1 MRKTFA
7 AIGVALALGLAGCS
21 EQPKTE
27 NTSKVVQQQVLSSGI
42 ELDNIDQSIRPQD
55 DFYRYVNGKWLDRTE
70 IPADKSNYGSFTEL
84 HEKSQAA
91 LKVILENAAK
101 DVSAESGSDEY
112 KLGAFYKSYTDELAR
127 EEIGVAAME
136 DYLAPIKALTNKSQ
150 LPALIAKLQLQ
161 GGTTPF
167 SWYVYND
174 AKNSTVNA
182 LYLFQSG
189 LGLPDR
195 DFYLKDTEKFK
206 NNRAAYQT
214 YITNIL
220 FEFGYDEKGAEQAAK
235 DILALETQIA
245 QAQWTRVD
253 SRDASKTYNKL
264 TVSDLN
270 KQMSGF
276 DISEYFAVIGVNVED
291 IIVSQPSYFTQLS
304 NIVNNTD
311 IDAWRAYLTF
321 HLVSNYAELLERKI
335 VDLHFGFYGK
345 TLRGLEAQSPMWKK
359 AADASNDVLGELLGK
374 IYVKEHFPPEAKAR
388 MSKMVDNLI
397 LGFDKSIDD
406 LEWMSAQTKAAAKAK
421 LKKFTPKIG
430 YPDQWRDYSALEINA
445 DDLVGNYV
453 RYNEWS
459 HRLMIEDLGKPV
471 DRSRWYMT
479 PQTVNAYYN
488 PVNNEIVFPAAILQ
502 PPFFNLDADD
512 AVNYGAIGAVIGHEI
527 GHGFD
532 DQGAKYDGDGN
543 LRNWW
548 TDSDL
553 SQFEARGKQLIHQFN
568 GFKPFDDV
576 HVNGELTL
584 GENIGDLGG
593 LTVAYQAYKLSLQ
606 GKEAPLIDGYTGSQ
620 RFFMGWGQIWRR
632 EYREE
637 ELRNRLMTDSH
648 SPSEYRVIGILSN
661 MPQFH
666 NAFDVKEG
674 DGMYKKPEERVK
686 IW

>member
-7 AIGVALALGLAGCS
+7 AIGVALALGLVGCS
-21 EQPKTE
+21 EQSQTK
-27 NTSKVVQQQVLSSGI
+27 NTTKVVQQQTLSSGI

-55 DFYRYVNGKWLDRTE
+55 DFYRFVNGMWLERTE
-70 IPADKSNYGSFTEL
+70 IPADKSSYGSFTEL

-101 DVSAESGSDEY
+101 NAAAAPDSDEY

-127 EEIGVAAME
+127 EEIGVAAMD
-136 DYLAPIKALTNKSQ
+136 DYLAPVKALTNKSQ

-182 LYLFQSG
+182 LYLYQSG

-195 DFYLKDTEKFK
+195 DFYLKDAEKFQ
-206 NNRAAYQT
+206 NNRTAYQI
-214 YITNIL
+214 YIANIL
-220 FEFGYDEKGAEQAAK
+220 FEFGYDEKGAEKAAR
-235 DILALETQIA
+235 DILELETKIA

-270 KQMSGF
+270 KQMAEF
-276 DISEYFAVIGVNVED
+276 DISSYFKTLGVNVDEL
-291 IIVSQPSYFTQLS
+291 IVSQPSYFTQLS
-304 NIVNNTD
+304 NIVNDTD
-311 IDAWRAYLTF
+311 IAIWRAYLTF

-388 MSKMVDNLI
+388 MGKMVDNLI
-397 LGFDKSIDD
+397 LGFDKSIND
-406 LEWMSAQTKAAAKAK
+406 LEWMSAETKTAAKAK

-459 HRLMIEDLGKPV
+459 RRSMIDDLGKPV

-553 SQFEARGKQLIHQFN
+553 LQFEARGKQLIDQFN
-568 GFKPFDDV
+568 DFKPFDDV

-661 MPQFH
+661 MQQFH
-666 NAFDVKEG
+666 DAFDVQDG

>member
-7 AIGVALALGLAGCS
+7 AISVALALGLVGCS
-21 EQPKTE
+21 EQPQTKPTTE
-27 NTSKVVQQQVLSSGI
+27 VVQQHTLSSGI
-42 ELDNIDQSIRPQD
+42 ELENIDQSIRPQD
-55 DFYRYVNGKWLDRTE
+55 DFYRHVNGKWFSRTE
-70 IPADKSNYGSFTEL
+70 IPADKSSYGSFTEL

-91 LKVILENAAK
+91 LKVILEKAAK
-101 DVSAESGSDEY
+101 DASATPGSDEY

-127 EEIGVAAME
+127 EEIGVAALD
-136 DYLAPIKALTNKSQ
+136 DYLAPITALTNKSQ
-150 LPALIAKLQLQ
+150 LPGLIAKLQLQ

-174 AKNSTVNA
+174 AKNSTENA
-182 LYLFQSG
+182 FYLYQSG
-189 LGLPDR
+189 IGLPDR
-195 DFYLKDTEKFK
+195 DFYLKNTEKFN
-206 NNRAAYQT
+206 NNRAAYKT
-214 YITNIL
+214 YITNML
-220 FEFGYDEKGAEQAAK
+220 FEFGYDEKGAEQAASE
-235 DILALETQIA
+235 ILALETEIA
-245 QAQWTRVD
+245 KAQWTRVD

-264 TVSDLN
+264 TVSELD
-270 KQMSGF
+270 KQMAGF
-276 DISEYFAVIGVNVED
+276 DIAAYFKALGANTEEV
-291 IIVSQPSYFTQLS
+291 IVSQPSYFTQLS
-304 NIVNNTD
+304 TIVESTD
-311 IDAWRAYLTF
+311 IAVWRAYFTF
-321 HLVSNYAELLERKI
+321 HFASNYAELLERKI
-335 VDLHFGFYGK
+335 VDLRFDFYGK

-388 MSKMVDNLI
+388 MQEMVDNLI
-397 LGFDKSIDD
+397 LGFDTSIDE
-406 LEWMSAQTKAAAKAK
+406 LEWMSAETKVAAKTK
-421 LKKFTPKIG
+421 LAKFTPKIG
-430 YPDQWRDYSALEINA
+430 YPDKWRDYSELEMSA

-459 HRLMIEDLGKPV
+459 QRAMIDDLDKPV

-502 PPFFNLDADD
+502 PPFFNLEADD

-553 SQFEARGKQLIHQFN
+553 SQFEARGKQLVNQFN
-568 GFKPFDDV
+568 GFRPFEDA

-593 LTVAYQAYKLSLQ
+593 LTVAYQAYKLSLN
-606 GKEAPLIDGYTGSQ
+606 GKEAPVIDGYTGSQ

-666 NAFDVKEG
+666 DAFNVKEG

>member
-1 MRKTFA
+1 MRKKFA
-7 AIGVALALGLAGCS
+7 AISVAMALGLVGCS
-21 EQPKTE
+21 EQPQTQPAAE
-27 NTSKVVQQQVLSSGI
+27 IVQQQTLSSGI
-42 ELDNIDQSIRPQD
+42 ELANIDSSIRPQD
-55 DFYRYVNGKWLDRTE
+55 DFYRHVNGKWLARTE

-84 HEKSQAA
+84 NEKSQAA
-91 LKVILENAAK
+91 LKVILESAAQ
-101 DVSAESGSDEY
+101 DASATPGSDEY

-127 EEIGVAAME
+127 EEIGVAALDE
-136 DYLAPIKALTNKSQ
+136 YLSPIKALTKKSQ
-150 LPALIAKLQLQ
+150 LPSLIAKLQLQ

-182 LYLFQSG
+182 MYLYQSG

-195 DFYLKDTEKFK
+195 DFYLKDTEKFN

-214 YITNIL
+214 YITNML
-220 FEFGYDEKGAEQAAK
+220 FEFGFDEKGAEQAAT
-235 DILALETQIA
+235 DILALETEIA
-245 QAQWTRVD
+245 KAQWTRVD

-264 TVSDLN
+264 TIDELN
-270 KQMSGF
+270 EQMGEF
-276 DISEYFAVIGVNVED
+276 DVTAYFNTLGVKTDKV
-291 IIVSQPSYFTQLS
+291 IVSQPSYFTQLS

-311 IDAWRAYLTF
+311 IAVWRAYLTF
-321 HLVSNYAELLERKI
+321 HFASNYAELLERKI
-335 VDLHFGFYGK
+335 VDLRFGFYGK

-388 MSKMVDNLI
+388 MQDMVDNLI
-397 LGFDKSIDD
+397 LGFDKSIDG

-421 LKKFTPKIG
+421 LAKFTPKIG
-430 YPDQWRDYSALEINA
+430 YPDKWRDYSGLEISA

-459 HRLMIEDLGKPV
+459 YRAMIDDLGKPV

-502 PPFFNLDADD
+502 PPFFNLEADD

-548 TDSDL
+548 TESDL
-553 SQFEARGKQLIHQFN
+553 SQFEARGKQLINQFN

-593 LTVAYQAYKLSLQ
+593 LTVAYQAYKLSLD
-606 GKEAPLIDGYTGSQ
+606 GKEAPVIDGYTGSQ

-666 NAFDVKEG
+666 EAFDVQEG

>member
-7 AIGVALALGLAGCS
+7 AIGVALGLVGCS
-21 EQPKTE
+21 EQPQTE
-27 NTSKVVQQQVLSSGI
+27 QTQEIVQQQTLISGI
-42 ELDNIDQSIRPQD
+42 ELENIDSSVRPQD
-55 DFYRYVNGKWLDRTE
+55 DFYRHVNGKWFERTE

-84 HEKSQAA
+84 NEKSKAA
-91 LKVILENAAK
+91 LKIILEKAANNP
-101 DVSAESGSDEY
+101 SAAPGSDEY

-127 EEIGVAAME
+127 EEIGVSALDE
-136 DYLAPIKALTNKSQ
+136 YLEPIKALKNKSQ

-167 SWYVYND
+167 SWYVHND
-174 AKNSTVNA
+174 AKNSTINT
-182 LYLFQSG
+182 LYLYQTG

-195 DFYLKDTEKFK
+195 DFYLTESEKFSK
-206 NNRAAYQT
+206 TKAAYQI

-220 FEFGYDEKGAEQAAK
+220 FEFGYNEQQSEQAAK
-235 DILALETQIA
+235 QILELETKIA
-245 QAQWTRVD
+245 QAQWSRVD

-264 TVSDLN
+264 NVGELN
-270 KQMSGF
+270 QQMAGF
-276 DISEYFAVIGVNVED
+276 DVVDYFEALGINIEELV
-291 IIVSQPSYFTQLS
+291 VSQPSYFTQLA
-304 NIVNNTD
+304 NIIQNTD
-311 IDAWRAYLTF
+311 VEVWRAYLTF
-321 HLVSNYAELLERKI
+321 HFVSNFADLLERKL

-388 MSKMVDNLI
+388 MREMVDNLI

-406 LEWMSAQTKAAAKAK
+406 LDWMSAETKVAAKAK

-430 YPDQWRDYSALEINA
+430 YPDKWRDYSKLEINA

-453 RYNEWS
+453 RYNQWS
-459 HRLMIEDLGKPV
+459 YQAMIDEVGKPV

-502 PPFFNLDADD
+502 PPFFNLEADD

-548 TDSDL
+548 SDNDL
-553 SQFEARGKQLIHQFN
+553 SQFEARGKQLIDQFN
-568 GFKPFDDV
+568 GYKPFDDA

-593 LTVAYQAYKLSLQ
+593 LTVAYKAYKLSLQ
-606 GKEAPLIDGYTGSQ
+606 GKEAPEIDGYTGSQ

-632 EYREE
+632 EYRDE

-666 NAFDVKEG
+666 EAFDVKEG
-674 DGMYKKPEERVK
+674 DGMYIKPDERVK